1 MTRLVLTALVAL
13 TCAAPAAAQSTATT
27 PPAGTAQSQAQ
38 QPPPPLPGLVGEV
51 KTMYTN
57 VQNFIVRAAEEFPAD
72 KLTWQPTPAV
82 RSWARLIGHITDD
95 NNVSCWAIAGDAQA
109 PPRVDSTDNQDSPAN
124 KLSKDDLVKGLK
136 ESVERCQKA
145 FAAVTEANMAER
157 ATPTSRRSKIGA
169 LIYNTSHTNE
179 HYGNIATY
187 MRLNNLVPPS
197 SAGRGR

>member
-1 MTRLVLTALVAL
+1 MKRTLVMGLLALSSAAL
-13 TCAAPAAAQSTATT
+13 SAQQ
-27 PPAGTAQSQAQ
+27 PPASQPNAQQ
-38 QPPPPLPGLVGEV
+38 QPPPPLPGLVVEV
-51 KTMYTN
+51 KNAYTSI
-57 VQNFIVRAAEEFPAD
+57 QNNIVRAAEQFPAD

-95 NNVSCWAIAGDAQA
+95 NNSACWLLAGEAQA
-109 PPRVDSTDNQDSPAN
+109 PPRVDTQDNQDSPAN

-136 ESVERCQKA
+136 ESVERCNKA
-145 FAAVTEANMAER
+145 FANVNETNMAER
-157 ATPTSRRSKIGA
+157 NGPTGRRSKLFS

-197 SAGRGR
+197 SQPRGQ

>member
-1 MTRLVLTALVAL
+1 MKRTLAMAVLALSSVAIH
-13 TCAAPAAAQSTATT
+13 AQQPTS
-27 PPAGTAQSQAQ
+27 Q
-38 QPPPPLPGLVGEV
+38 QPPPPLPGIIGEV
-51 KTMYTN
+51 KNAYTSI
-57 VQNFIVRAAEEFPAD
+57 QNNIVKAAEQFPAD

-95 NNVSCWAIAGDAQA
+95 NNGACWLLAGEAQA
-109 PPRVDSTDNQDSPAN
+109 PARIDTADSQESPAN

-136 ESVERCQKA
+136 DSVERCNKA
-145 FAAVTEANMAER
+145 FASVNETNMGER
-157 ATPTSRRSKIGA
+157 NGPTGRRSKFFT

-197 SAGRGR
+197 SAPRGQ

>member
-1 MTRLVLTALVAL
+1 MKRVVATVLMACSSAALY
-13 TCAAPAAAQSTATT
+13 
-27 PPAGTAQSQAQ
+27 AQ
-38 QPPPPLPGLVGEV
+38 QPPAQQPPAPLPGIITEV
-51 KTMYTN
+51 KNAYTA
-57 VQNFIVRAAEEFPAD
+57 VQNNIVRAAEQFPAD

-95 NNVSCWAIAGDAQA
+95 NNGSCWMLAGEAQA
-109 PPRVDSTDNQDSPAN
+109 PARVDSADNQDSPAN

-136 ESVERCQKA
+136 ESVERCNKA
-145 FAAVTEANMAER
+145 FAAVNDTNMGERNGANG
-157 ATPTSRRSKIGA
+157 RRSKLFT

-187 MRLNNLVPPS
+187 MRLNDLVPPS

>member
-1 MTRLVLTALVAL
+1 MKRTMIMGLLALSATGV
-13 TCAAPAAAQSTATT
+13 AAQQ
-27 PPAGTAQSQAQ
+27 PPAPQ
-38 QPPPPLPGLVGEV
+38 QPPPPLPGLIVEIKNAYTTIETNIV
-51 KTMYTN
+51 K
-57 VQNFIVRAAEEFPAD
+57 AAEQFPTE

-95 NNVSCWAIAGDAQA
+95 NNSACWLLAGEAQA
-109 PPRVDSTDNQDSPAN
+109 PARVDTLDSQESPAN

-136 ESVERCQKA
+136 DSVERCNKA
-145 FAAVTEANMAER
+145 FANVNESNMAER
-157 ATPTSRRSKIGA
+157 NGPAGRRSKLFS

-197 SAGRGR
+197 SAPRGQ